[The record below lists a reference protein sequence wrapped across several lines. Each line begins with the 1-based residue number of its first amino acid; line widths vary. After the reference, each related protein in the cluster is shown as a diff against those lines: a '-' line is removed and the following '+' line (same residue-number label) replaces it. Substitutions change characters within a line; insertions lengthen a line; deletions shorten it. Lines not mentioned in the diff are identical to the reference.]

1 MLILM
6 CLRVVTFASIAY
18 GSQFVKIA
26 DGQKFTY
33 CNIYYEIL
41 INILLHYMNLDQ
53 IWSIMLD
60 ISTRL
65 HYNNCIQF
73 TSRLDLMYDDL
84 SLDYTYDQAFNLDED
99 YADRY
104 ELDENDEYARES
116 KDFQEL
122 AYQHYA

>member
-1 MLILM
+1 
-6 CLRVVTFASIAY
+6 
-18 GSQFVKIA
+18 
-26 DGQKFTY
+26 
-33 CNIYYEIL
+33 
-41 INILLHYMNLDQ
+41 
-53 IWSIMLD
+53 MLD

-65 HYNNCIQF
+65 HYNISRQF

-99 YADRY
+99 YADRL

-116 KDFQEL
+116 TDFQEL

>member
-1 MLILM
+1 
-6 CLRVVTFASIAY
+6 
-18 GSQFVKIA
+18 
-26 DGQKFTY
+26 
-33 CNIYYEIL
+33 
-41 INILLHYMNLDQ
+41 MNLDE
-53 IWSIMLD
+53 ILGIKLD

-65 HYNNCIQF
+65 HYNGYIQF

-99 YADRY
+99 YADRI

-116 KDFQEL
+116 TDFQEL

>member
-1 MLILM
+1 M
-6 CLRVVTFASIAY
+6 
-18 GSQFVKIA
+18 
-26 DGQKFTY
+26 
-33 CNIYYEIL
+33 
-41 INILLHYMNLDQ
+41 
-53 IWSIMLD
+53 
-60 ISTRL
+60 
-65 HYNNCIQF
+65 HYNDCIQF

-116 KDFQEL
+116 TDFQEL

>member
-1 MLILM
+1 
-6 CLRVVTFASIAY
+6 
-18 GSQFVKIA
+18 
-26 DGQKFTY
+26 
-33 CNIYYEIL
+33 
-41 INILLHYMNLDQ
+41 
-53 IWSIMLD
+53 MLD

-73 TSRLDLMYDDL
+73 KSRLDLMYDDL